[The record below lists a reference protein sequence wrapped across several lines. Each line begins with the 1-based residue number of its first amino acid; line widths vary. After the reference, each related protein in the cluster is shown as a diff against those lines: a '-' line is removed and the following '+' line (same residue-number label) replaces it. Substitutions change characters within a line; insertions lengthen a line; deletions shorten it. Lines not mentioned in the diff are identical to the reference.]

1 MQYSYE
7 DVLVFEPIAL
17 FDLSNQLMIEALGG
31 DDLDQVRVAHNK
43 VAKWPVSATF
53 VTCVESDDVS
63 DPWVTYVWHL
73 KELVSTPEL
82 IKLHCKLLE

>member
-43 VAKWPVSATF
+43 VAK
-53 VTCVESDDVS
+53 
-63 DPWVTYVWHL
+63 
-73 KELVSTPEL
+73 
-82 IKLHCKLLE
+82 